1 MNDIPK
7 ELIKQYQKEM
17 QDDIESM
24 AQHQEFCTRIFVLIE
39 KHFNQSRL
47 MTKSDIYILL
57 LILIWFVQ
65 TIITYDIVD
74 KKNKEIS
81 NYKSWAESTQEE
93 LNRFR
98 YENKI

>member
-47 MTKSDIYILL
+47 MTKSD
-57 LILIWFVQ
+57 FE
-65 TIITYDIVD
+65 TYS
-74 KKNKEIS
+74 KNIKTEVNI
-81 NYKSWAESTQEE
+81 ND
-93 LNRFR
+93 
-98 YENKI
+98 

>member
-7 ELIKQYQKEM
+7 ELIKQYLKEM

-47 MTKSDIYILL
+47 MTKSD
-57 LILIWFVQ
+57 FE
-65 TIITYDIVD
+65 TY
-74 KKNKEIS
+74 S
-81 NYKSWAESTQEE
+81 NNIKTEV
-93 LNRFR
+93 NI
-98 YENKI
+98 ND

>member
-7 ELIKQYQKEM
+7 ELIYQYQKEM

-47 MTKSDIYILL
+47 MTKSD
-57 LILIWFVQ
+57 FE
-65 TIITYDIVD
+65 TY
-74 KKNKEIS
+74 S
-81 NYKSWAESTQEE
+81 NNIKTEV
-93 LNRFR
+93 NI
-98 YENKI
+98 ND

>member
-47 MTKSDIYILL
+47 MTKSD
-57 LILIWFVQ
+57 F
-65 TIITYDIVD
+65 
-74 KKNKEIS
+74 
-81 NYKSWAESTQEE
+81 
-93 LNRFR
+93 
-98 YENKI
+98 

>member
-24 AQHQEFCTRIFVLIE
+24 AQRQEFCTRIFVLIE

-47 MTKSDIYILL
+47 MTKSD
-57 LILIWFVQ
+57 FE
-65 TIITYDIVD
+65 TY
-74 KKNKEIS
+74 S
-81 NYKSWAESTQEE
+81 NNIKTEV
-93 LNRFR
+93 NI
-98 YENKI
+98 ND